1 MLLWFDQLNQGL
13 ESSRPTSSGHNLMAQ
28 GSALREHLIGQIMV
42 FQKATTSPAEPLH
55 DLAAATFSDLIP
67 YPPSPFICL
76 LSCLSFPYYQYNV
89 SWRAGMFSVS
99 FTPVS
104 PVLRAGTEPTDA
116 QLPLAIIW
124 WLDER
129 GQRPLRSSAV
139 GGKSQMCK
147 IIIFTLK
154 KLQVTSLKVLTP
166 NFIIWKDPITQLQ
179 NVGQY
184 FPSNSMEKAR
194 ISFLIQ
200 SSLSSKLF
208 HCLQLMIIMLSKMMP
223 LQQVT
228 ETLQWSTAQKSEN

>member
-1 MLLWFDQLNQGL
+1 
-13 ESSRPTSSGHNLMAQ
+13 
-28 GSALREHLIGQIMV
+28 
-42 FQKATTSPAEPLH
+42 
-55 DLAAATFSDLIP
+55 
-67 YPPSPFICL
+67 
-76 LSCLSFPYYQYNV
+76 
-89 SWRAGMFSVS
+89 MFSVS

-116 QLPLAIIW
+116 QLLS
-124 WLDER
+124 DGSMSEGR
-129 GQRPLRSSAV
+129 GPSGPALSGG
-139 GGKSQMCK
+139 GGKSRMCK

-228 ETLQWSTAQKSEN
+228 EPLQWSTAQKSEN